1 MEPVIVVVLAL
12 WAICHILSFMSPGPD
27 PTTKN
32 FIYLL
37 CIVLIIVFA
46 FIAGYHGRGTMFG

>member
-1 MEPVIVVVLAL
+1 MEPILILILAL
-12 WAICHILSFMSPGPD
+12 WAICHILSMMAMPD
-27 PTTKN
+27 PNVKN

-46 FIAGYHGRGTMFG
+46 FMGGYHSRGILFGP